1 MWTLSWKRLALKRGM
16 GCGWRPPSEPTSG
29 KKSDLESGLLRYETQ
44 RAGSRTQV
52 RSPALFRSDASHP
65 ISLNHFF
72 PISKL
77 RKFFGF
83 ASRICIP
90 ARTLFLH
97 SHGGGGVSEWA
108 RGKTPRARTRQSFCP
123 IFARKKV
130 QHLMPQTMTSNRS
143 I

>member
-1 MWTLSWKRLALKRGM
+1 MWMLSWKRLTFRRGM
-16 GCGWRPPSEPTSG
+16 GCGWILPSEPTSG

-97 SHGGGGVSEWA
+97 SHGGGRVRMGKRQDAKSENPTKFLPNICKKEGA
-108 RGKTPRARTRQSFCP
+108 TPDATDYD
-123 IFARKKV
+123 K
-130 QHLMPQTMTSNRS
+130 
-143 I
+143 